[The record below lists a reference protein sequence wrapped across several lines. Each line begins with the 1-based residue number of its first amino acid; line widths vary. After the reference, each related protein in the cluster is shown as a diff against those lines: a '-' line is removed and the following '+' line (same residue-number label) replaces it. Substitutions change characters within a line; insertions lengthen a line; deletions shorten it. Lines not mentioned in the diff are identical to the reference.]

1 MAVEVVIKV
10 EVQLLFWVG
19 GGGWVV
25 VGEWSDYT
33 KSILI
38 STKVEVVV
46 EVGVELGN
54 IALKPPKHKVPY
66 ICAATSVR
74 VLY

>member
-10 EVQLLFWVG
+10 GVQFLFWVG

-25 VGEWSDYT
+25 DYT

-38 STKVEVVV
+38 SAKVEVVV
-46 EVGVELGN
+46 EVGFEKFLILNFYGRLMLVVCWRGAGSCG
-54 IALKPPKHKVPY
+54 I
-66 ICAATSVR
+66 
-74 VLY
+74 

>member
-10 EVQLLFWVG
+10 GVQFLFWVG

-25 VGEWSDYT
+25 DYT

-38 STKVEVVV
+38 SAKVEVVV
-46 EVGVELGN
+46 KVGFEKFLILNFHGRLMVVVCWKGAGSYG
-54 IALKPPKHKVPY
+54 I
-66 ICAATSVR
+66 
-74 VLY
+74 

>member
-10 EVQLLFWVG
+10 GVQLLFWVG
-19 GGGWVV
+19 DGGWVV

-46 EVGVELGN
+46 EVGFEKIPDIKL
-54 IALKPPKHKVPY
+54 
-66 ICAATSVR
+66 SR
-74 VLY
+74 VVGGGWKGGLIMWD

>member
-1 MAVEVVIKV
+1 MGAGE
-10 EVQLLFWVG
+10 
-19 GGGWVV
+19 WVV

-46 EVGVELGN
+46 EVGFEKFLILNFHGRLVVGGRGAGLCG
-54 IALKPPKHKVPY
+54 IKAF
-66 ICAATSVR
+66 SVSS
-74 VLY
+74 